1 MNKKMMAMDDD
12 IENVGIMQGF
22 MDSMAD
28 EGDDEGDDDPE
39 AMLDRRP
46 DTPEILMN
54 NLRGDMRSVSAR
66 RDELADLVGYQAA
79 TETPDSVLAM
89 LQPVLAQQGG
99 GGIGALPQS
108 APMAQGPQPPMMGGA
123 PGMPPPGMPPLPPG
137 AGMPPP
143 GMPPMPPGAD
153 MPPPPQQ
160 GGIAELLAGMGGAQ
174 GGMPPSD
181 QPPIAMARGGYVQNF
196 EAGSNEEGVTP
207 AGEGPSEELMMFPP
221 EMVAAARRSSMDLF
235 NRAPTTAPSLEE
247 ATMSRLPVL
256 TNLLG
261 PDKNAA
267 EAQLLFDLGQRAFG
281 FAANTDESGRP
292 LKGSFMS
299 RLAGATR
306 TLPAAMGKQLDEISK
321 IDRQLKTL
329 ALQQGEK
336 DIDKIEAKNAALE
349 NRKGSLL
356 NEVLRAQAKIEAKK
370 IGATDA
376 APFGKSSS
384 GRLLQILSEGADAY
398 QNGTMTP
405 EAERNYEAA
414 ATEYTQTKRTVYKDD
429 RGFDVVLDQGNKLPP
444 FVASAFNARKPGSVP
459 DSMIANQFGSSTGV
473 ATPLPPQSASNQKP
487 SVAPM
492 PSATQGP
499 SVAPMPSATQNP
511 ERPVTNIPPPMTI
524 FGVADLVSGIGP
536 GLQQLGS
543 KIPGVGGDISPE
555 QQRARSFLEISKK
568 DLVQA
573 LQNSPQFAQ
582 MERIAIEEKVDIDPK
597 VFDSTKAF
605 ENRAIGI
612 DEYLQGVVAREKALA
627 KNAPT
632 AADRNKL
639 EASAA
644 EIASFRTLFGVPPKI
659 NTKEE
664 FDRAPPGRYQVLDP
678 VTGQY
683 VVTNIR

>member
-28 EGDDEGDDDPE
+28 EDEGDDESDPE
-39 AMLDRRP
+39 EKLERRP

-54 NLRGDMRSVSAR
+54 NLRGDMRSVEAR
-66 RDELADLVGYQAA
+66 RDELADMVGYQAA
-79 TETPDSVLAM
+79 TETPESVLAM

-99 GGIGALPQS
+99 IGALPQS
-108 APMAQGPQPPMMGGA
+108 GPMAQGPQAPMMGGA
-123 PGMPPPGMPPLPPG
+123 PGMPPSGMPPVPADMG
-137 AGMPPP
+137 VPPP
-143 GMPPMPPGAD
+143 GMPPMPPGAG

-247 ATMSRLPVL
+247 ATMSRLPVF
-256 TNLLG
+256 TKLLG

-398 QNGTMTP
+398 KNGTMTP